1 MSEISSP
8 DELEESRRSRLIDQF
23 LIAGVVVAFFAT
35 LALSL
40 AGEVMPSAASAF
52 CGGVALL
59 VVRVSSSR
67 IPDWL
72 RLLLLVVVISVLL
85 LIRPST
91 HGEIGGSAY
100 FVGVV
105 ILIIVACAP
114 RRHLLWAYVAV
125 ALLVGL
131 LWWFTWGLHGATGV
145 GGISWI
151 GVVVE
156 SAILVAASLFAV
168 ELLLT
173 LADDAVNDQENE
185 RARVRGLV
193 ETIDAENAQLE
204 RRVIERTEY
213 LEAAVKQRDR
223 LAGELREAGFVD
235 PGSGL
240 TNERRWNTEL
250 PVLLTYARERGNP
263 VSIVVL
269 DLDNFSEVNNRLGH
283 PVGDE
288 VIRRIA
294 AALPL
299 SLGESA
305 IISRIGG
312 EEFGAAL
319 IGLRQSDARARA
331 ELLQSRIAVLPWHEI
346 DADLRPTFSAGI
358 VEVGPDAVGDASSV
372 AREAVHRADLAMQR
386 AKREGRNRIVEA
398 EGL

>member
-1 MSEISSP
+1 MIDLTAP
-8 DELEESRRSRLIDQF
+8 DQLDEDRRSRLIDRF
-23 LIAGVVVAFFAT
+23 LIAGMVVAFFAAVA
-35 LALSL
+35 LARI
-40 AGEVMPSAASAF
+40 GEVVPGAAAAF
-52 CGGVALL
+52 AGGVVLLL
-59 VVRVSSSR
+59 VRAFSARV
-67 IPDWL
+67 PDWL
-72 RLLLLVVVISVLL
+72 RLLILVVVVSMIL

-125 ALLVGL
+125 AFLVIL
-131 LWWFTWGLHGATGV
+131 LWWFTWGLHGTSGV
-145 GGISWI
+145 GGLSWI
-151 GVVVE
+151 GVVIE
-156 SAILVAASLFAV
+156 SAILIATSLFAV
-168 ELLLT
+168 ELLLA
-173 LADDAVNDQENE
+173 LADEAVSDQENE

-223 LAGELREAGFVD
+223 LAAELREAGFVD

-263 VSIVVL
+263 VSIMVL
-269 DLDNFSEVNNRLGH
+269 DLDNFSEVNNLLGH

-288 VIRRIA
+288 VIRRVA
-294 AALPL
+294 AVLPL
-299 SLGESA
+299 ALGESA

-312 EEFGAAL
+312 EEFGAAM
-319 IGLRQSDARARA
+319 IGLRRGDARARA
-331 ELLQSRIAVLPWHEI
+331 ELLQSRMAALPWHEI
-346 DADLRPTFSAGI
+346 DPDLWPTFSAGI
-358 VEVGPDAVGDASSV
+358 IEVGPDAVGDASSV
-372 AREAVHRADLAMQR
+372 AREAVHRAH
-386 AKREGRNRIVEA
+386 
-398 EGL
+398 